1 MSAFLL
7 SSHCGGGTSLLNRA
21 SLGSASLPPLVSG
34 CLRLLF
40 GTGKAKQDVG
50 TRPHR
55 GACPWEGSPSGVLRS
70 CSVSVPPFLGYS
82 STPRGTGAGQEQE

>member
-34 CLRLLF
+34 CLRL
-40 GTGKAKQDVG
+40 QDVG

-55 GACPWEGSPSGVLRS
+55 GACPWEGGPSGVLRS
-70 CSVSVPPFLGYS
+70 CSVSVPPFLGCS
-82 STPRGTGAGQEQE
+82 STPRGTGAGQERA